1 MQNLHALRDRLR
13 NTVHLLDGGLATE
26 LERWGHDIT
35 GKLWSGH
42 VLIEHPDAIEQV
54 HFHYL
59 CAGADVI
66 ITASYQISTQGL
78 VEAGYGADAGQQLL
92 NRSVT
97 LAEGARARFVATTNL
112 SAQPL
117 IAASVGP
124 YGAYL
129 ADGSEYHGNYGLSE
143 NELQAFH
150 RERLSVLA
158 SSGADVIAFET
169 IPSITEARALARLAA
184 EYADLSAWLSF
195 SCRDGQHLNDGT
207 HIRDAANAVLDIYPN
222 LLATGVNCTAPRHI
236 ESLLDALASDLDV
249 VLLAY
254 PNSGEGWNAAT
265 RTWEG
270 ENDPYSFADYADRWV
285 AAGARLIGGCGRT
298 GVEHVERLRA
308 ARTR

>member
-1 MQNLHALRDRLR
+1 M
-13 NTVHLLDGGLATE
+13 
-26 LERWGHDIT
+26 
-35 GKLWSGH
+35 
-42 VLIEHPDAIEQV
+42 AIEQFSRSLPMV
-54 HFHYL
+54 LYRTLDAVMPRFRKIFNEFGL
-59 CAGADVI
+59 TEQQWRVLRVLWERQAETLNNLAGLTLIPAPSLVGI
-66 ITASYQISTQGL
+66 IDRLERKQLVNRQRSQSDRRKINIVLTTQGAML
-78 VEAGYGADAGQQLL
+78 EDEVMP
-92 NRSVT
+92 RV
-97 LAEGARARFVATTNL
+97 
-112 SAQPL
+112 
-117 IAASVGP
+117 
-124 YGAYL
+124 
-129 ADGSEYHGNYGLSE
+129 
-143 NELQAFH
+143 
-150 RERLSVLA
+150 
-158 SSGADVIAFET
+158 
-169 IPSITEARALARLAA
+169 AA

-285 AAGARLIGGCGRT
+285 AAGARLIGGCCRT
-298 GVEHVERLRA
+298 GVEHIERLRA